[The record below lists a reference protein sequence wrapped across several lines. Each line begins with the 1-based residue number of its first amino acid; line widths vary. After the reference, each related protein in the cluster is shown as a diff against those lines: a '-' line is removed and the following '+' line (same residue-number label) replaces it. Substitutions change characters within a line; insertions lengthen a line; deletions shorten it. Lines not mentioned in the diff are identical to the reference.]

1 MASSRYPGG
10 FFQVKD
16 GITQEIGQDP
26 SFSDVVVPNLLEY
39 SDSEV
44 VEEQPLPSFQWLMTM
59 TSSVNETN
67 SPFKLT
73 VDFHDGNLPDVAI
86 LNPRVYDGEEEPCI
100 LYGTLENETDVE
112 VAVNGCPLSD
122 NFNVNE
128 YIDHVKSLI
137 FLMKA
142 RILTWLQNT
151 VRHLIFY
158 VK

>member
-128 YIDHVKSLI
+128 YIDNVKLLI
-137 FLMKA
+137 FLMKV
-142 RILTWLQNT
+142 RITWLQNT